1 MKPAWDSLCKH
12 KCVFVVCV
20 FVCACLRVCV
30 CVWVPEILFAMC
42 TCLPGAVHWPTGIG
56 MDVIANI
63 CSAVVAMNVTW
74 ESATASRTML
84 CSLLERSYGTVSW
97 WGIWTVSHLYSKDK
111 HPIRRVACRLL
122 SVALLG
128 IQEVTHMCACVC
140 ARACVLMCCVFVC
153 LCVCVFVWCSLKW
166 WHH

>member
-1 MKPAWDSLCKH
+1 
-12 KCVFVVCV
+12 
-20 FVCACLRVCV
+20 
-30 CVWVPEILFAMC
+30 MC

-122 SVALLG
+122 LVALLG

-153 LCVCVFVWCSLKW
+153 LCHVLWNDGIISTALRYTSPNNFVRWIIIAMTWLLREPDVFQVTVRPTSTCY
-166 WHH
+166 